1 MITAL
6 LIEKNLEN
14 VNIVIKKFWMEIYI
28 KGILK
33 TTYEISNFSNTQLI
47 IANIKNLSKVEIEV
61 LKTEYSVILY
71 EILIKNNKRVIKI
84 VYSLDNLYY
93 MNIDNKI
100 YNELKKNNYNNIY
113 IGTEYLK
120 ECIKLDYLQYSK
132 EASNIQR
139 QLYPLVA
146 KKYKTSILNVKNNI
160 IKATNLMYLNCDI
173 TKLKKYFN
181 FVYDYKPTPKIVIKT
196 IVNKL

>member
-1 MITAL
+1 
-6 LIEKNLEN
+6 
-14 VNIVIKKFWMEIYI
+14 MEIYI

-93 MNIDNKI
+93 MNIYNK
-100 YNELKKNNYNNIY
+100 Y
-113 IGTEYLK
+113 IM
-120 ECIKLDYLQYSK
+120 
-132 EASNIQR
+132 N
-139 QLYPLVA
+139 
-146 KKYKTSILNVKNNI
+146 
-160 IKATNLMYLNCDI
+160 
-173 TKLKKYFN
+173 
-181 FVYDYKPTPKIVIKT
+181 
-196 IVNKL
+196 